1 MQPEVPAPVKKV
13 RPYWILGVLVVA
25 VLVGAGVYVFTLLK
39 PEFEVSINYPPSLTV
54 GQRGELEV
62 RVRNRGDRPGIYQ
75 VEIGIGDN
83 VWKENVWV
91 GAGSENVLRYPFTAS
106 AVGPLRV
113 RAGDKVGQIWVNP
126 VILPGGMTMAGTVG
140 TPVNWLPLENLSG
153 SGKAPEKPKQ

>member
-1 MQPEVPAPVKKV
+1 MQPEVPAPVKKA
-13 RPYWILGVLVVA
+13 RPYWILGILVVA

-39 PEFEVSINYPPSLTV
+39 PEFEVSINYPTSLTV

-62 RVRNRGDRPGIYQ
+62 RVRNRGDRPGTYQ

-106 AVGPLRV
+106 TVGPLRV
-113 RAGDKVGQIWVNP
+113 RAGDKVGQVWVNP
-126 VILPGGMTMAGTVG
+126 PILPGGGITMTGTVG
-140 TPVNWLPLENLSG
+140 TPVNWQQLENLSG
-153 SGKAPEKPKQ
+153 SGKAPEKR